1 MTREEQFSIFW
12 GCYPR
17 KVAKGTARKSFEKAI
32 KKTTLESMLD
42 AITRYVA
49 NKPQWCDY
57 KHPSTWLQA
66 ESWDDEWE
74 PTQAKAPKPEE
85 REITIRRHQ
94 LSDEYR
100 SARDEGRRED
110 AARIRKQLDS
120 LA

>member
-17 KVAKGTARKSFEKAI
+17 KVAKGTAKKSFEKAI
-32 KKTTLESMLD
+32 KKTTLETMLD

-74 PTQAKAPKPEE
+74 PMQPKAPRYGPTQYQPISKPS
-85 REITIRRHQ
+85 Q
-94 LSDEYR
+94 S
-100 SARDEGRRED
+100 RED
-110 AARIRKQLDS
+110 YLRAEIERSERS
-120 LA
+120 FR